1 MAHWGYESLLARSLC
16 QASNSFCFC
25 SSVSEEG
32 STGSFLS
39 EGQSMLKRLVALKC
53 RTKSLSTMETSS
65 VCVWKWRISHGE
77 NDDEPLDFGVPMAHG
92 YPGFLLQTLTAQD
105 MNLLQTH
112 LPVGKHMSH
121 HSHIE
126 SSWRLHI
133 GDVDAASYPPI
144 FMSLMNRNEHAPATW
159 KGRNMKEH
167 KKNTVTNH
175 QEIKKPI

>member
-65 VCVWKWRISHGE
+65 GCVWKWRISHGE
-77 NDDEPLDFGVPMAHG
+77 NDDEPLDFGVPMAHESASNASPSRKTHVASLAHWIILKAAHWWCWCCFISTNLHESLWTETNMPQQRG
-92 YPGFLLQTLTAQD
+92 REGTWRNTKKTPLQT
-105 MNLLQTH
+105 
-112 LPVGKHMSH
+112 
-121 HSHIE
+121 
-126 SSWRLHI
+126 
-133 GDVDAASYPPI
+133 
-144 FMSLMNRNEHAPATW
+144 
-159 KGRNMKEH
+159 
-167 KKNTVTNH
+167 
-175 QEIKKPI
+175 IKKSRNQSKERFTDITH